1 MKGLTLNEEPN
12 VGHPHASRDCYDE
25 LVPIPNGDAGDCLGK
40 VVILPQKR
48 RTGRTCGAQSKAT
61 RQQRP
66 RTQRSKSTNKRSF
79 LRLNVSGGIL
89 TNWKTVWAWI
99 S

>member
-40 VVILPQKR
+40 VVILPQNAEQDVLAEHNQKR
-48 RTGRTCGAQSKAT
+48 RGSKGHV
-61 RQQRP
+61 P
-66 RTQRSKSTNKRSF
+66 KDLKVPNKRSF